1 MIDRRGAFKS
11 LLATPFLMG
20 EVAKIKAPAVL
31 EVNEV
36 PVEPRTLLVFRVT
49 EKIAVQTMNTIR
61 NNLLETLEVLGIPP
75 DSAILL
81 PNNLTLEAVSLP
93 PDVFLSKDKE
103 TSHVRARND

>member
-11 LLATPFLMG
+11 LLATPFLMS

-49 EKIAVQTMNTIR
+49 EKISGQTMETIR
-61 NNLLETLEVLGIPP
+61 DNLRDTLEALGVPP
-75 DSAILL
+75 NSAILL
-81 PNNLTLEAVSLP
+81 PRNITLEAVSFP